1 MTMRMNE
8 TAMAKLIEFIDWQS
22 VMERSKKPQGEW
34 TQEYQ
39 EGYAD
44 GMLRAI
50 ELINEFNPQD

>member
-1 MTMRMNE
+1 MNE